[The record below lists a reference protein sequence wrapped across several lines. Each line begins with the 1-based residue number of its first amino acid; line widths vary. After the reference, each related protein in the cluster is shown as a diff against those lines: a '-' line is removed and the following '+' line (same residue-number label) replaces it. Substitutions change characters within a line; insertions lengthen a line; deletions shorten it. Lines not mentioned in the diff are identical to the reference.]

1 VTTRWVLLDRLPS
14 GEQTFILDAL
24 RQETVGGVLLLVAA
38 VIGLGWA
45 NSPWSASY
53 AAVQN
58 TVIGP
63 QALHLD
69 LSLSDW
75 AGDGLLAIFF
85 FIAGLELK
93 REVMVGTMRKPS
105 AAVLPV
111 VAAVC
116 GMVVPAIVYLAVAH
130 GNGDVSRGWAVPT
143 ATDIAFALAVLAVVG
158 SNLPPSVRAFLLTLA
173 IVDDMGAILI
183 IAVVYTAHLN
193 PWPLVGAAV
202 GLAAYAALQHFRVRS
217 RWVYVPLVLAIWAL
231 VHASG
236 VHATLAGV
244 AIGLLTRVRP
254 DAGEEKSPAERLEH
268 RLRPWSAAVAVPIFA
283 LLTAGVQLTGGSLSS
298 LVSDPAALG
307 VLLGLVVGKF
317 VGVMGGTWL
326 VVTFTRAELAKGL
339 AWADIAAVSSLA
351 GIGFTVSL
359 LIAELAFDEDPTRL
373 AHVKVGVLLASV
385 LAAVIAGVQLRFR
398 DRLHVAAQ
406 AESLAP
412 P

>member
-1 VTTRWVLLDRLPS
+1 MTTRWVLLDRLPS

-58 TVIGP
+58 AVVGP

-93 REVMVGTMRKPS
+93 REVVVGTMRKPS

-158 SNLPPSVRAFLLTLA
+158 SNLPPAVRAFLLTLA

>member
-1 VTTRWVLLDRLPS
+1 MPTRRVLLDRLPS

-93 REVMVGTMRKPS
+93 REGVVGTMRKPS

>member
-1 VTTRWVLLDRLPS
+1 MTARRVLLDRLPS

-38 VIGLGWA
+38 VIGLAWA

-53 AAVQN
+53 ATVQN

-69 LSLSDW
+69 LTLSDW

-93 REVMVGTMRKPS
+93 REVVVGTLRKPS

-158 SNLPPSVRAFLLTLA
+158 SHLPPAVRAFLLTLA

-183 IAVVYTAHLN
+183 IAVVYTAHLD
-193 PWPLVGAAV
+193 PLPLVGA
-202 GLAAYAALQHFRVRS
+202 GLGLVAYAGLQHFRVRS

-254 DAGEEKSPAERLEH
+254 DPVEEKSPAERLEH
-268 RLRPWSAAVAVPIFA
+268 RLRPWSAAVAVPVFA
-283 LLTAGVQLTGGSLSS
+283 LLTAGVQLTGGSLSA

-317 VGVMGGTWL
+317 VGVFGGTWL

-398 DRLHVAAQ
+398 ERLHLAAQ
-406 AESLAP
+406 ADSLAP

>member
-1 VTTRWVLLDRLPS
+1 MTTRRVLLDRLPS

-38 VIGLGWA
+38 VIGLAWA

-58 TVIGP
+58 AVVGP

-93 REVMVGTMRKPS
+93 REVVVGTMRKPS

-116 GMVVPAIVYLAVAH
+116 GMVVPALVYLLVAH

-158 SNLPPSVRAFLLTLA
+158 SNLPPAVRAFLLTLA

-183 IAVVYTAHLN
+183 IAVVYTAHLD

-202 GLAAYAALQHFRVRS
+202 GLAAYAGLQHFRVRS

-244 AIGLLTRVRP
+244 AIGLLTRVRLDP
-254 DAGEEKSPAERLEH
+254 AEEKSPAERLEH

-317 VGVMGGTWL
+317 VGVFGGTWL

-359 LIAELAFDEDPTRL
+359 LIAELAFDVDPTRL

>member
-1 VTTRWVLLDRLPS
+1 MTTRWVLLDRLPS

-93 REVMVGTMRKPS
+93 REVVVGTMRKPS

>member
-93 REVMVGTMRKPS
+93 REVVVGTMRKPS